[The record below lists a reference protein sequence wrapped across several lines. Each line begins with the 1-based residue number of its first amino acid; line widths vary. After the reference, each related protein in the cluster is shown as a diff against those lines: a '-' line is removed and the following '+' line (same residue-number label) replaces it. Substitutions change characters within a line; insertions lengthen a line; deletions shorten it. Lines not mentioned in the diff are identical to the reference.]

1 MSDLLA
7 GVLVPRGIPLR
18 RMGLNIRFHQSKII
32 CSGHVRLDKSVKLP
46 LEYLV
51 LSRAQLL

>member
-18 RMGLNIRFHQSKII
+18 RMGLNIGFHQSKII
-32 CSGHVRLDKSVKLP
+32 CSGHVRVDKSVKLP
-46 LEYLV
+46 LEYLA
-51 LSRAQLL
+51 LSRVQLL